1 MTGGQVRRPTG
12 DLIESAVRGRDLTP
26 PRPSSTISA
35 AMELKQPII
44 TLTTDFGTAD
54 GYVGAMKGVLLS
66 ICPSA
71 QLIDITHSI
80 PPQDVYRAAFTLLNA
95 ASFFPPETVHLVVVD
110 PGVGTTRRPL
120 ALRAGGMTYVG
131 PDNGVF
137 TLALRARP
145 VDMAVALQNPAYHL
159 HAGAISD
166 TFHGRDLFAP
176 AAAHLA
182 AGVPLAELGPQV
194 ADWVTLPFPTPN
206 LRLPHKLVGEV
217 LYLDHFG
224 NAITNLGVL
233 KWKGDGLEMTPILNP
248 DQVYSW
254 SPGGEIACR
263 GGVVRLART
272 YGDVPTGTPVGVI
285 GSSGFLEIAVRD
297 GSAGASLGLQP
308 GDAVVWS
315 GG

>member
-1 MTGGQVRRPTG
+1 
-12 DLIESAVRGRDLTP
+12 
-26 PRPSSTISA
+26 
-35 AMELKQPII
+35 MEPKQPII
-44 TLTTDFGTAD
+44 TLTTDFGTED
-54 GYVGAMKGVLLS
+54 GYVGAMKGVLLG
-66 ICPSA
+66 ICPQA
-71 QLIDITHSI
+71 CLVDITHAI

-95 ASFFPPETVHLVVVD
+95 APFFPPQTVHLVVVD
-110 PGVGTTRRPL
+110 PGVGTPRWPL

-137 TLALRARP
+137 TLVLQARP
-145 VDMAVALQNPAYHL
+145 VDMAVVLQNPAYHL
-159 HAGAISD
+159 QVGTISH

-194 ADWVTLPFPTPN
+194 TDWVTLPFPTPT

-233 KWKGDGLEMTPILNP
+233 RWKGDELEMTPIPNS
-248 DQVYSW
+248 DQSYSW
-254 SPGGEIACR
+254 SPSGEIACR
-263 GGVVRLART
+263 GHVVRMVRT
-272 YGDVPTGTPVGVI
+272 YGDVTTGTPLALI

-297 GSAGASLGLQP
+297 GSAGASLGLEP

-315 GG
+315 RG

>member
-1 MTGGQVRRPTG
+1 
-12 DLIESAVRGRDLTP
+12 
-26 PRPSSTISA
+26 
-35 AMELKQPII
+35 
-44 TLTTDFGTAD
+44 
-54 GYVGAMKGVLLS
+54 
-66 ICPSA
+66 
-71 QLIDITHSI
+71 
-80 PPQDVYRAAFTLLNA
+80 
-95 ASFFPPETVHLVVVD
+95 
-110 PGVGTTRRPL
+110 L

-137 TLALRARP
+137 TLVLQARP
-145 VDMAVALQNPAYHL
+145 VDMAVVLQNPAYHL
-159 HAGAISD
+159 QVGTISH

-182 AGVPLAELGPQV
+182 AGVPLAELGPQIT
-194 ADWVTLPFPTPN
+194 DWVTLPFPTPT

-224 NAITNLGVL
+224 NAVTNLGVL
-233 KWKGDGLEMTPILNP
+233 KWKGDRLEMTALLNS
-248 DQVYSW
+248 DHSYSW
-254 SPGGEIACR
+254 SAGGEVACR
-263 GGVVRLART
+263 GHVLRLSRT
-272 YGDVPTGTPVGVI
+272 YGDVEPGTPLALI